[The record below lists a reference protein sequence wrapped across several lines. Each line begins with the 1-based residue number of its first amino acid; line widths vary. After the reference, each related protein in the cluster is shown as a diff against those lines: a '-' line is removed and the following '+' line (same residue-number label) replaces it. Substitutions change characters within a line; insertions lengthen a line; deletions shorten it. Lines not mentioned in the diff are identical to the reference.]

1 MQNQNPKVTV
11 LMPVYNCESFLK
23 EAINSILDQTFKDFE
38 FLIINDGSTDKTGEI
53 LKSYNDPRI
62 KIINNKK
69 NIGLT
74 KSLNKGLRVAK
85 GEYIARQDADDI
97 SLPLRL
103 EKEVEILEK
112 DHKVGLVGIRYE
124 VIDEAGKSFGIVK
137 YPTTD
142 KEIKRLLMRENPFG
156 HGSVML
162 RKEYIEN
169 IGFYRTE
176 FKYVQDLD
184 FFLRISEKC
193 EVVNISEPLYKF
205 RISPNSLKKK
215 VEQDRYAALARELA
229 KERRKFGKDK
239 LQIGNKTEIDK
250 ILKKIHSISWIER
263 RKVLARTYYSWGY
276 RLFYKGDYRR
286 ARMWILKSFFYNA
299 FNVNTWIILTL
310 TFLSPSMVDI
320 IRKIKA
326 IARKG
331 LR

>member
-1 MQNQNPKVTV
+1 
-11 LMPVYNCESFLK
+11 
-23 EAINSILDQTFKDFE
+23 
-38 FLIINDGSTDKTGEI
+38 
-53 LKSYNDPRI
+53 
-62 KIINNKK
+62 
-69 NIGLT
+69 
-74 KSLNKGLRVAK
+74 
-85 GEYIARQDADDI
+85 
-97 SLPLRL
+97 
-103 EKEVEILEK
+103 
-112 DHKVGLVGIRYE
+112 
-124 VIDEAGKSFGIVK
+124 
-137 YPTTD
+137 
-142 KEIKRLLMRENPFG
+142 MRENPFG

-205 RISPNSLKKK
+205 RISLNSLKKK
-215 VEQDRYAALARELA
+215 VEQDRYATLARELA

-239 LQIGNKTEIDK
+239 LQIGNKTEINK

-263 RKVLARTYYSWGY
+263 RKVLAQTYYSWGY

-286 ARMWILKSFFYNA
+286 ARMWILKALFYNA
-299 FNVNTWIILTL
+299 FSVNAWLILTL

-326 IARKG
+326 MVRER